1 MFQEIIGTWVKLLFP
16 PLNLSR
22 SVSFI
27 FIYFIQENVYNCT
40 KLKQISILECF
51 FKFQILFQIVF
62 EGVVGRNSLGNI
74 AIDDISIA
82 PGVCP
87 TAPQVLLLKI
97 FLLNYP
103 SFKSAIFQIS
113 HVSN

>member
-22 SVSFI
+22 SVSFK
-27 FIYFIQENVYNCT
+27 FIYFIQQNVYYCT
-40 KLKQISILECF
+40 HFKQISTIECF
-51 FKFQILFQIVF
+51 FKFHILFQIVF

-87 TAPQVLLLKI
+87 TAPQVT
-97 FLLNYP
+97 
-103 SFKSAIFQIS
+103 FKSIFY
-113 HVSN
+113 